1 MKLVYH
7 LFKRGKYFY
16 SEDSRTKK
24 QKSLHTEDR
33 SEAERIL
40 SAKNEAANNSQLSQA
55 IGMAYLTASDPE
67 MSTRTWSDV
76 IAFVQKRGKQTT
88 QDRYR
93 RALNRSAFN
102 SIRQKAIAKTLSADF
117 LKVLSDEKQSTN
129 HYLKILHGAALG
141 LGWIVKPIL
150 APKCWP
156 KIIPKP
162 KRAITLSEHSK
173 IIDLENSPER
183 RFYYEILWETG
194 ASQSDAAFLSSEN
207 IDWIN
212 RTIVFCRQKNGQ
224 QAIITIGMSL
234 KRILEQLPNCGPLF
248 PKLISRSSTDR
259 AAEFSRR
266 CNVAK
271 IKGISLHSYRYA
283 WAERAFRVGYPERFA
298 QAALGHGSRSIHH
311 AYARRAQVICPALEE
326 YQDRVTL
333 KQCEKCSYGSVN
345 FLSSPCI
352 FLFPQKTHVEAFRFE
367 INSRSKMDLLKRLG
381 FWPTA
386 TIYRLG
392 FPAKSDPSST
402 TLIRRQRQN
411 HTAQFAML
419 S

>member
-1 MKLVYH
+1 MIEQFFKMKPVH
-7 LFKRGKYFY
+7 QLFKRGKYFY
-16 SEDSRTKK
+16 SQDSRTKK

-33 SEAERIL
+33 FEAERIL

-67 MSTRTWSDV
+67 ISTRTWSDV

-88 QDRYR
+88 QDRCR

-102 SIRQKAIAKTLSADF
+102 SIRQKRLVETVSSDF
-117 LKVLSDEKQSTN
+117 LKVLSDGKQSTN

-183 RFYYEILWETG
+183 RLYYEILWETG
-194 ASQSDAAFLSSEN
+194 ASQSDAAFLSNEN

-212 RTIVFCRQKNGQ
+212 RTLVFCRQKNGQ
-224 QAIITIGMSL
+224 QATITIGLSLERIL
-234 KRILEQLPNCGPLF
+234 KRLPRCGPLF
-248 PKLISRSSTDR
+248 PKLISQSSSDR
-259 AAEFSRR
+259 AAEFYRR

-271 IKGISLHSYRYA
+271 LEGVSLHSYRYA

-298 QAALGHGSRSIHH
+298 QAALGHGCRSIHH
-311 AYARRAQVICPALEE
+311 AYSRGAKVVCPALEE
-326 YQDRVTL
+326 YQNRVT
-333 KQCEKCSYGSVN
+333 
-345 FLSSPCI
+345 
-352 FLFPQKTHVEAFRFE
+352 R
-367 INSRSKMDLLKRLG
+367 
-381 FWPTA
+381 
-386 TIYRLG
+386 
-392 FPAKSDPSST
+392 
-402 TLIRRQRQN
+402 
-411 HTAQFAML
+411 
-419 S
+419 